1 MTAILTTPGRPS
13 TRSGV
18 RAVRLTHAREAQ
30 LGPSPMPEPA
40 AGDVRIALQGSGVCA
55 SSLPV
60 WEGRPWFAYPL
71 EPGAPGHEGWGIVDA
86 VGADV
91 TRLGIGDRV
100 ACLSHH
106 AFATHDVA
114 PAEHVVPLD
123 DVREDVP
130 FPGEAFACAMNV
142 ARAARISPGVRVAVL
157 GIGFLGAVLVR
168 LASEAGAQVVAIS
181 RRQWALD
188 LARELGASETVP
200 LDEHSR
206 VVERARGEGGAGV
219 DIAIEATGAQW
230 PLDVAADI
238 TREEGRLV
246 IAGYHQDGLRQVN
259 LQLWNWRA
267 FQIVN
272 AHWRDPRA
280 YVEGMR
286 DAVGAVRD
294 GVIDPE
300 RFITHV
306 LPLDRLGDAMEL
318 LRERPDGFLKA
329 VVLP

>member
-1 MTAILTTPGRPS
+1 MAAILTTPGGPF

-18 RAVRLTHAREAQ
+18 RAVRLTHARAAQ
-30 LGPSPMPEPA
+30 LVQSPLPEPA
-40 AGDVRIALQGSGVCA
+40 AGQIRIALQGSGVCA

-91 TRLGIGDRV
+91 TGLGIGERV
-100 ACLSHH
+100 ACLSYH

-114 PAEHVVPLD
+114 PAEHAVPLAD
-123 DVREDVP
+123 IREDVP

-142 ARAARISPGVRVAVL
+142 ARAARISPGARVAVL
-157 GIGFLGAVLVR
+157 GIGFLGAVIVR
-168 LASEAGAQVVAIS
+168 LASLAGAQVVAIS
-181 RRQWALD
+181 RRQSALD
-188 LARELGASETVP
+188 LARDLGASETVP

-206 VVERARGEGGAGV
+206 VVERARGEGGSGV

-230 PLDVAADI
+230 PLDLSADI
-238 TREEGRLV
+238 TREQGRLV
-246 IAGYHQDGLRQVN
+246 IAGYHQDGPRQVN

-267 FQIVN
+267 FEIVN
-272 AHWRDPRA
+272 AHSRDPRA
-280 YVEGMR
+280 YIQGMQE
-286 DAVGAVRD
+286 AVSAVRD

-306 LPLDRLGDAMEL
+306 FPLDRLGAAMEL

-329 VVLP
+329 VVVP

>member
-1 MTAILTTPGRPS
+1 
-13 TRSGV
+13 
-18 RAVRLTHAREAQ
+18 
-30 LGPSPMPEPA
+30 MPEPA
-40 AGDVRIALQGSGVCA
+40 AGEVRIALQGSGVCA

-71 EPGAPGHEGWGIVDA
+71 DPGAPGHEGWGIVDA
-86 VGADV
+86 VGANV
-91 TRLGIGDRV
+91 TGLGTGDRV
-100 ACLSHH
+100 ACLSYR

-114 PAEHVVPLD
+114 PAEHVVPLEEI
-123 DVREDVP
+123 REDVP

-142 ARAARISPGVRVAVL
+142 ARAARISLGARVAVL
-157 GIGFLGAVLVR
+157 GIGFLGAVIVR
-168 LASEAGAQVVAIS
+168 LASQAGASVVAIS

-188 LARELGASETVP
+188 LARGLGASETIP

-206 VVERARGEGGAGV
+206 VVERARGAGGSGV

-230 PLDVAADI
+230 PLDLAADI

-246 IAGYHQDGLRQVN
+246 IAGYHQDGPRQVN

-267 FQIVN
+267 FEIVN

-280 YVEGMR
+280 YIRGMQ
-286 DAVGAVRD
+286 DAVAAVRD
-294 GVIDPE
+294 CVLDPE

-306 LPLDRLGDAMEL
+306 LPLDKLGDAMEL